1 MSLFNTLMLCDPF
14 RDRWLFS
21 SELSGNHWLLSSE
34 LSGNHWLLSSE
45 LLGNH
50 WLFSSELSGNHW
62 LFSRCSAKDVSYASA
77 EVHLALGGA
86 LLVRYATP
94 ATLSGPRVS
103 TAGQRCGR
111 TGRARPACP
120 TCGRK
125 CAVCD
130 RDPCTKHNLDHQAHR
145 CLCFNCHIASREARK
160 SMRRR

>member
-1 MSLFNTLMLCDPF
+1 MLCDPF
-14 RDRWLFS
+14 RDR
-21 SELSGNHWLLSSE
+21 SGNHWLFSSE

-50 WLFSSELSGNHW
+50 WLLSSELSGNHWLFSSELSGNHW
-62 LFSRCSAKDVSYASA
+62 LFTRCSAKDVSYASA

-111 TGRARPACP
+111 TGRATSWSCCSAELKKR
-120 TCGRK
+120 RSLRHE
-125 CAVCD
+125 V
-130 RDPCTKHNLDHQAHR
+130 LQHR
-145 CLCFNCHIASREARK
+145 RATTW
-160 SMRRR
+160 